1 MESTEKKD
9 GLLIPGSILAAG
21 VIVAL
26 SIVYAFGDRDG
37 YTPPDTNTVV
47 DYADDD
53 PYLGS
58 KDAPVTVVEFSDFQC
73 PFCRRYWRDIIPR
86 LKEEY
91 VNTGR
96 VRFVYRDFPLTNI
109 HPGAEPAAIAAE
121 CADDQGKFWEM
132 HDKIFEEQDKRA
144 TRPDKMDTV
153 SFTEADLE
161 TWGAAIGL
169 NTGEFNR
176 CRTERQHAAEVARDL
191 SDGAAA
197 GVNGTPGTFVNN
209 RFINGAVPYDELR
222 GAIEAE
228 LARQ

>member
-1 MESTEKKD
+1 MEPTEKKD
-9 GLLIPGSILAAG
+9 SLLIPGSILAAG

-26 SIVYAFGDRDG
+26 SIMYAFGNRDG
-37 YTPPDTNTVV
+37 YAPPKTNTVV

-91 VNTGR
+91 INTGR
-96 VRFVYRDFPLTNI
+96 VRFVYRDFPLSNI
-109 HPGAEPAAIAAE
+109 HPGAEPAALAAE

-132 HDKIFEEQDKRA
+132 HDKIFLEQDKRA

-153 SFTEADLE
+153 SFTEVDLE
-161 TWGAAIGL
+161 VWGAEIGL
-169 NTGEFNR
+169 NADEYNR
-176 CRTERQHAAEVARDL
+176 CRAERRYAAEVAKDL
-191 SDGAAA
+191 SDGSAA
-197 GVNGTPGTFVNN
+197 GVNGTPGTFVND
-209 RFINGAVPYDELR
+209 RFINGAVPYDQLR

-228 LARQ
+228 LAKD